1 MSVSQTTLLF
11 RWCVLLLQIELLLM
25 LVTLHVRYIY
35 LLFPYILT
43 QVWSAMQLIFFP
55 KKISTTYSA
64 SETNF
69 SFPWIL
75 RHITLNLVCYDDSTI
90 TSYCSE
96 NLAVQITAATLSCR
110 SQQLN
115 RWMRYFL
122 FKNNECR
129 HLGSTLSPSPTSWPS
144 WGWSSTW
151 ARQSRAS
158 VSSRPLRP
166 YLDAPCNFFEKEFFH
181 I

>member
-1 MSVSQTTLLF
+1 
-11 RWCVLLLQIELLLM
+11 M

-55 KKISTTYSA
+55 KKISITYSA

-158 VSSRPLRP
+158 VSSIQLIVWKQVLWMTASCLNTMQIREERR
-166 YLDAPCNFFEKEFFH
+166 EKKMEALLTAGSNRQ
-181 I
+181 